1 MNQYN
6 QSVCLFFTQILML
19 IYFDYNILTQ
29 MAGKKRNVIKL
40 VPMNPDVSLA
50 EKDVLKRYLFKDDD
64 VLFTKV
70 QSTEFQEILRT
81 DPTTEQGE
89 AKVVEYFQI
98 VDEWANVN
106 RRGNKK
112 DTLQILRQT
121 TSFY

>member
-50 EKDVLKRYLFKDDD
+50 EKDVLKRYLFKDDNM
-64 VLFTKV
+64 LLTKV
-70 QSTEFQEILRT
+70 QSEELQEILRT
-81 DPTTEQGE
+81 DPTTEEGE
-89 AKVVEYFQI
+89 AKVVKYFQI
-98 VDEWANVN
+98 ADEWAKVKKT
-106 RRGNKK
+106 GTQK